1 MKMKGVIAMKD
12 DRYIERPFV
21 CLEAIPQSIT
31 CPKCGGE
38 IGLWTDS
45 ILTICWFCGY
55 RVFEK
60 EAIIN

>member
-1 MKMKGVIAMKD
+1 MKD

-55 RVFEK
+55 HVFKK
-60 EAIIN
+60 EVIIN